1 MKRAEVDPIEL
12 MCSKEL
18 SALFHCLHKPG
29 RVVQKIFRDHINIGV
44 KVKKRKNRDERVPTS
59 KGAVFP
65 IEKDYRVFNRDQH
78 GHDTF
83 LFPPSKD
90 SFSQMALIFL
100 ISPDDRQDVS
110 YWSPMER

>member
-1 MKRAEVDPIEL
+1 MKGAEVDPIKL

-18 SALFHCLHKPG
+18 SNLPHCLHKPG
-29 RVVQKIFRDHINIGV
+29 KVVQKIFRDHINIGV
-44 KVKKRKNRDERVPTS
+44 EVKQRKNRGERVLMAS
-59 KGAVFP
+59 GAIFP
-65 IEKDYRVFNRDQH
+65 IEKDYHVFNRDHH

-90 SFSQMALIFL
+90 SFSQITLIFL
-100 ISPDDRQDVS
+100 ISPNDRQDVS